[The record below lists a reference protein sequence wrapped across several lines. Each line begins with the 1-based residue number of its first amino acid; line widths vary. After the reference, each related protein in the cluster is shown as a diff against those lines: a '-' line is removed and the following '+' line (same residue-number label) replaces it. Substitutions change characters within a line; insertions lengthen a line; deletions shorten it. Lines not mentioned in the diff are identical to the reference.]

1 MAFSAK
7 NIKIALETAY
17 SKTHILVML
26 LVAFLFIWIGIYVY
40 RNYVGSYLGSHIE
53 GYAANIGDD
62 AVNTNGKTATLYMFG
77 TGWCPHC
84 KTAKPIWDA
93 YTEKN
98 QNGILICIQLS

>member
-62 AVNTNGKTATLYMFG
+62 ARKTIRRPSCLTFQRKKKRGARNRFTGVKNTNSYQKIYMK
-77 TGWCPHC
+77 C
-84 KTAKPIWDA
+84 
-93 YTEKN
+93 
-98 QNGILICIQLS
+98 